1 MNRAY
6 VRPLST
12 GVRKISLVPFPR
24 DRHFHVHC
32 ILTRCMICETQII
45 PISMPS
51 TTATNDPSLSCSVAQ
66 TVRNL
71 TDGLEAPQRDS
82 FPP

>member
-1 MNRAY
+1 MD
-6 VRPLST
+6 T
-12 GVRKISLVPFPR
+12 
-24 DRHFHVHC
+24 VHD
-32 ILTRCMICETQII
+32 LREPQLI

-51 TTATNDPSLSCSVAQ
+51 TTATNDPSLSCSVAK
-66 TVRNL
+66 TVKNL